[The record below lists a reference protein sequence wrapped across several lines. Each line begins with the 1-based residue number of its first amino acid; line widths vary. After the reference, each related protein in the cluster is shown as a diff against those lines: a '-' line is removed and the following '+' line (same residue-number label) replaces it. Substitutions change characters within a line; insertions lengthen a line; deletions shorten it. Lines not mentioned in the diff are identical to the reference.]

1 MSHSFGAAVD
11 TTLTVRLDTQLK
23 DEAERTLD
31 SLGLSMSS
39 AIRVFLTHVVAQQA
53 LPFPVQAAP
62 IQATARSEDALH
74 VPLHVHIEVMLE
86 EIAAISARLH
96 QMAQTEQSAK
106 KRKEL
111 NEVSQAVRAMRFQF
125 DPYNEDEVMA
135 MVRRISQYTKAMQP
149 AHAQAGD

>member
-1 MSHSFGAAVD
+1 MD

-62 IQATARSEDALH
+62 VQAAAGAQEPLN

-86 EIAAISARLH
+86 EIAVISARLQ
-96 QMAQTEQSAK
+96 QMEQAEQSPE

-111 NEVSQAVRAMRFQF
+111 RDIGKAVRAMRFQF
-125 DPYNEDEVMA
+125 DPYNETEVMA
-135 MVRRISQYTKAMQP
+135 TVRKISQYAKAMQP
-149 AHAQAGD
+149 AQLQARS

>member
-1 MSHSFGAAVD
+1 VD

-62 IQATARSEDALH
+62 VQAAAEVHEPLD
-74 VPLHVHIEVMLE
+74 VPLHVHVEVMLE
-86 EIAAISARLH
+86 EIAVISARLQ
-96 QMAQTEQSAK
+96 QMEQAEQAPE

-111 NEVSQAVRAMRFQF
+111 REIGKAVRAMRFQF
-125 DPYNEDEVMA
+125 DPYNEVEAMA
-135 MVRRISQYTKAMQP
+135 MVRKISQYAKAMQS
-149 AHAQAGD
+149 AHQPSNRPVRA